1 MNARTDAGIGNTVPL
16 SISESRLVGLDNI
29 RHPTHMART
38 IDDKWVSIEGSFVV
52 FEDGSIRPL
61 SEVVLKM
68 DVISGVKSNL

>member
-1 MNARTDAGIGNTVPL
+1 
-16 SISESRLVGLDNI
+16 
-29 RHPTHMART
+29 MART
-38 IDDKWVSIEGSFVV
+38 IDDEWVSIVGSFVV